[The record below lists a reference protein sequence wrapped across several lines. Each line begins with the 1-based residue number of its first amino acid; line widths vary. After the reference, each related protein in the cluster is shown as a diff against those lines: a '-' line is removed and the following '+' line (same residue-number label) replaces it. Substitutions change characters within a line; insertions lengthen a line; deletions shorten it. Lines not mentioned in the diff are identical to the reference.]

1 MAPSPRGLRDP
12 PISPPD
18 HGSWGA
24 WAGGGVP
31 LTSPEDAA
39 TPGSADGGRGERP
52 KLICTVPCVHM
63 HGAASSS
70 SRPWGMDLADCSIE
84 KTSAEKEAPRT
95 RKRDRSGRQQD
106 RSGRIQDRSGREQ
119 DRSGRQQD
127 RSSRKKPSGCANRAA
142 AKRKREEVAALEST
156 AARVTAASTSAA
168 LTRVAVGSTAEG
180 SMGVGST
187 TVRSTAEGSM
197 GVGST
202 SVGSLAVG
210 SMAEGTIAVDSTM
223 AVGSTAAASAA
234 GLADFESSVWVA
246 RTTAAANSLA
256 AMSSSPNPKPNP
268 ISSAAS
274 EHEDEDDPGAGWG
287 SDGYCSSG
295 LDLPM
300 GETYIPLG
308 EDEAE
313 LREHDKRAE
322 SRAAHE
328 LHIKH
333 QQILDQIPRPQHK
346 RGPRGHQ
353 TSSFYPNH
361 STWTPGLIPDLLS
374 PHAERLAS
382 IAADIQRLEE
392 REFSLRGQI
401 LAANAIEA
409 ALNM

>member
-1 MAPSPRGLRDP
+1 
-12 PISPPD
+12 
-18 HGSWGA
+18 
-24 WAGGGVP
+24 
-31 LTSPEDAA
+31 
-39 TPGSADGGRGERP
+39 
-52 KLICTVPCVHM
+52 
-63 HGAASSS
+63 
-70 SRPWGMDLADCSIE
+70 
-84 KTSAEKEAPRT
+84 
-95 RKRDRSGRQQD
+95 
-106 RSGRIQDRSGREQ
+106 
-119 DRSGRQQD
+119 
-127 RSSRKKPSGCANRAA
+127 
-142 AKRKREEVAALEST
+142 
-156 AARVTAASTSAA
+156 
-168 LTRVAVGSTAEG
+168 
-180 SMGVGST
+180 MGVGST

-223 AVGSTAAASAA
+223 VVGSTAAASAA

-274 EHEDEDDPGAGWG
+274 EHEDEDDPDAGWG

-333 QQILDQIPRPQHK
+333 QQILDQIQRPQHK
-346 RGPRGHQ
+346 RGPRGNQ

-361 STWTPGLIPDLLS
+361 STWTPGRIPDLLS

-382 IAADIQRLEE
+382 ISADIQRLEE